1 MKDRTNEEGIDPVT
15 DGPTDDARRRGESE
29 SRHGEKHGAPQERT
43 MIEEILEP
51 ENLAQAW
58 KRVKANKGAPGID
71 GMTVEDFPAFARE
84 HWPRIATA
92 IREGTYRP
100 APVRRVWIPK
110 PDGTKRP
117 ARDTDGAGSRDPASR
132 RTSAGTAFRSG
143 FQRTQLRIPSRPLRP
158 QAVAA
163 METGWK
169 EGRRHAVECDLKSF
183 FDTVNHDRLMNALLG
198 KVRCRKTLGL
208 IRRYLTAGV
217 VLPDGTREATPQG
230 VPQGGPLS
238 PLLANIVLDPLD
250 KELES
255 RGHQFA
261 RYADD
266 FIVLVKSAN
275 AAKRVLA
282 SLIRYCEGR
291 LQLIV
296 NRAKSRAAPL
306 KTCEFLGYR
315 LNQRAK
321 LAWTDKAHHR
331 FKERIRE
338 ITSRNRGHKVQTVI
352 DELNLYVR
360 GWLNYYKLS
369 STYKEVLAL
378 SVWVRRRVRLYY
390 WKQWKQPRTRRRH
403 LLALGADPD
412 TVHMATRSRKGYW
425 RMSQNEIVRFA
436 LNNRW
441 LERTRGSGS
450 ESHLDRS
457 SLRAKGP
464 CLIGTALYGAVRR
477 VVWDPGANYSRG
489 PDCASSFSGEAAI
502 EEYLAADGTVR
513 GMKITKPDGSL
524 VMIGDVNQP
533 LQHEIDQRNPQ
544 EESSENM
551 KASTPLARHQCES
564 EIHLEHTEDQPP
576 STNL

>member
-29 SRHGEKHGAPQERT
+29 SRHGGKHGAPQERT

-51 ENLAQAW
+51 ENLAAAW
-58 KRVKANKGAPGID
+58 QRVKANKGAPGID
-71 GMTVEDFPAFARE
+71 GMTIEDFPAFARE

-92 IREGTYRP
+92 IREGNYRP

-110 PDGTKRP
+110 PDGSKRP
-117 ARDTDGAGSRDPASR
+117 LG
-132 RTSAGTAFRSG
+132 
-143 FQRTQLRIPSRPLRP
+143 IPTVLDRVIQ
-158 QAVAA
+158 QAVAQVLGPLFEA
-163 METGWK
+163 DFSEHSYGYRPGRSAHMAVAEMESGWK

-183 FDTVNHDRLMNALLG
+183 FDTVSHDRLMNALKE

-217 VLPDGTREATPQG
+217 VLPDGTCEDTPQG

-250 KELES
+250 KELEA
-255 RGHQFA
+255 RGHKFA

-266 FIVLVKSAN
+266 FIVMVKSAN

-321 LAWTDKAHHR
+321 LAWTDKAQHR
-331 FKERIRE
+331 FKERVRE

-352 DELNLYVR
+352 DELNLYIR

-378 SVWVRRRVRLYY
+378 SVWIRRRVRLYY
-390 WKQWKQPRTRRRH
+390 WKQWKQPRTRRRN
-403 LLALGADPD
+403 LLALGADPA

-441 LERTRGSGS
+441 LEEQGVPDMRAVWIVLHYGSK
-450 ESHLDRS
+450 
-457 SLRAKGP
+457 A
-464 CLIGTALYGAVRR
+464 R
-477 VVWDPGANYSRG
+477 V
-489 PDCASSFSGEAAI
+489 
-502 EEYLAADGTVR
+502 
-513 GMKITKPDGSL
+513 
-524 VMIGDVNQP
+524 
-533 LQHEIDQRNPQ
+533 
-544 EESSENM
+544 
-551 KASTPLARHQCES
+551 
-564 EIHLEHTEDQPP
+564 
-576 STNL
+576 